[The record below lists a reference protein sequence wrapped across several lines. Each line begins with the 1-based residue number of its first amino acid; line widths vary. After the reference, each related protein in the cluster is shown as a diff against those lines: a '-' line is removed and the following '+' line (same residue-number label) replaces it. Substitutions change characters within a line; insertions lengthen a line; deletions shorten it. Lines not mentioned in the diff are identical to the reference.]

1 MREKYQKQMSLM
13 TALVEHPHGKELE
26 VISQILDE
34 NSSILD
40 LVYQDLK
47 QKETKSCIGAK
58 GMSAEQVLRA
68 AIIKQMNE
76 FSYEELA
83 FHIIDS
89 SCYRWF
95 CRIGLIDK
103 GFKSSA
109 LCSNI
114 KSLSP
119 ETWET
124 INALTV
130 VDYAKDQGIEK
141 GRQVRMDCTVVDSNI
156 HDPKDSNLLWDGVRV
171 LTRILSQAKDR
182 IEDLPIR
189 YTDHTRI
196 AKRRMLGI
204 ANAKT
209 ETQRTKL
216 YQDLLKVAKKTISYA
231 YNTMELLDQ
240 YAGLSLLPL
249 SFKEQLEHY
258 TSLTEKVFDQT
269 HRRVIL
275 DEKVPASEKVVS
287 IFEDHTDIIVK
298 DRRDTLYGHKICLTG
313 GASNLILDCVIL
325 DGNPADSDLTVKM
338 IERQKDIYGK
348 YPLKLA
354 LDGGFASKE
363 NLKEAK
369 SKQIKD
375 VCFSKGRGLEVED
388 MCRSPWVYKRL
399 RKFRAGIES
408 GISWVKRCFGLS
420 RCTWKGPRSFKS
432 YVWSSIVTANL
443 LTLAKL
449 KLKLQE
455 A

>member
-1 MREKYQKQMSLM
+1 MREKYQKQTSLM
-13 TALVEHPHGKELE
+13 TGLVEHPHGKELE

-47 QKETKSCIGAK
+47 QKETKTCLGAK

-89 SCYRWF
+89 NCYRWF

-119 ETWET
+119 ETWEA

-156 HDPKDSNLLWDGVRV
+156 HDPKDSTLLWDGVRV
-171 LTRILSQAKDR
+171 LTRILCQTKNI
-182 IEDLPIR
+182 IEDLPVR

-209 ETQRTKL
+209 EKHRAKL
-216 YQDLLKVAKKTISYA
+216 YQDLLKVTQKTVSYA
-231 YNTMELLDQ
+231 YSTIKLLDQ
-240 YAGLSLLPL
+240 YAGLDPMPL
-249 SFKEQLEHY
+249 SFKEQLKHY
-258 TSLTEKVFDQT
+258 TSLTEKVLDQT

-275 DEKVPASEKVVS
+275 NEKVPASEKVVS

-298 DRRDTLYGHKICLTG
+298 DRRDTFYGHKICLTG

-338 IERQKDIYGK
+338 IDRQKDIYGK
-348 YPLKLA
+348 YPLKVA

-363 NLKEAK
+363 NLKVAK

-388 MCRSPWVYKRL
+388 MCRSSWVYKRL

-443 LTLAKL
+443 LTLARL
-449 KLKLQE
+449 KLKLQD